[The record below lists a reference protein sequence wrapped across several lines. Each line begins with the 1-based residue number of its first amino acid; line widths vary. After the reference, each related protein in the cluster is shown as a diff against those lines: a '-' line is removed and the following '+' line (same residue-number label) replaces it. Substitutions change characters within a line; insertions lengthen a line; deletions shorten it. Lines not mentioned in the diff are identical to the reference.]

1 MTVTGR
7 DDTTDTIELRRLV
20 AVGYCGM
27 LPEEQQ
33 RPQPL
38 EIDLDIRADLG
49 PAGTT
54 DHVDDT
60 VDYGAVCD
68 IVERVV
74 RTERFALLERLAAR
88 LAEVVLRDERVESVT
103 VAVRK
108 LRPPVP
114 HHLATAG
121 VRITRGRGR
130 DGEAAG

>member
-1 MTVTGR
+1 MAG
-7 DDTTDTIELRRLV
+7 TDVIELRRLV
-20 AVGYCGM
+20 ASGYCGI

-49 PAGTT
+49 PAGVS

-60 VDYGAVCD
+60 VDYGAICD

-74 RTERFALLERLAAR
+74 RTERFGLLERLAAR
-88 LAEVVLRDERVESVT
+88 LAEVVLSDQRVESVT

-108 LRPPVP
+108 LRPPVA
-114 HHLATAG
+114 HQLATAG
-121 VRITRGRGR
+121 VRITRDRHT
-130 DGEAAG
+130 